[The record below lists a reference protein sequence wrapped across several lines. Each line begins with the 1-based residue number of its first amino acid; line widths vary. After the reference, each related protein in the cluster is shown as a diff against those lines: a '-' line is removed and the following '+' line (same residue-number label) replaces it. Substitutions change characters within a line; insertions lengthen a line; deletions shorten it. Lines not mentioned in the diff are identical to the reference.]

1 MPPAEQS
8 APKAPE
14 APVGQSGQHP
24 TGESENPEYKKNI
37 SREIHIT
44 NKKTKGKLV
53 TLVEGLNPQYNF
65 EKIARAMR
73 TEICCAASVQ
83 KPDASAPKGTS
94 PAIVVQG
101 LYAPEVMQWLL
112 KVRLVKSPAQFQVHN
127 IMRK

>member
-1 MPPAEQS
+1 MEQGAQKGAEAQPELQS
-8 APKAPE
+8 VPQLAA
-14 APVGQSGQHP
+14 
-24 TGESENPEYKKNI
+24 GETENPDYRKNI

-44 NKKTKGKLV
+44 NRKTKGKVV

-65 EKIARAMR
+65 DKIARAMR

-83 KPDASAPKGTS
+83 KPEVGAPKGTS

-101 LYAPEVMQWLL
+101 QYAQEVMQWLL
-112 KVRLVKSPAQFQVHN
+112 KVRLVKSPAQFQTHN